1 MASGKLTLTRTG
13 SGYLNGQI
21 LWESVSNGTL
31 ENTSTVTATLQLQ
44 RGAQNTTTGTF
55 KGTFTVG
62 GTSVS
67 ISEFLAL
74 PSNTWVSVKTVTV
87 TVKHTPNGVG
97 SCYLYAQITGPN
109 GTTMAGTSVSGSDT
123 VALDTIPRFA
133 YFVKALDFHD
143 EEDPVITYTN
153 PMGNTAD
160 MLEACISLDGS
171 HAEVSW
177 REISKTGTSYT
188 FQLTE
193 AERTKLREATTGGNS
208 RQVRFFLRTKL
219 GEETGKD
226 SLTKTFTIR
235 NPEPTIDPV
244 ILDSNGATAELTG
257 DSGTLIRYFSNAN
270 ITMNAAAVKGASL
283 VSQKVTCSGK
293 NLTSDGVINA
303 VESGTF
309 VFTAKDSR
317 GNTTKK
323 TVKVPIVPYIKLSCS
338 LSNDVPDGEG
348 NMQLRAEGRC
358 FTGSFGAEDN
368 TLQVS
373 YRYKQQG
380 GEYGSWQQM
389 AATCG
394 ENTYTAQAEVTGL
407 DYKTT
412 YVFQTRAQ
420 DALGR
425 AISGAKTVKAVPVFD
440 WGETDFRFRVPVDMA
455 GNRITDLGAPQNAA
469 DGVNLGYVNGL
480 GLGAEGKLTED
491 LNNETNTGWYA
502 FSSGCANAPFR
513 HGVAMTIRRATA
525 DIVQL
530 AFNPHVDE
538 SGEYG
543 EICRRC
549 YSSGWSPWEYLN
561 PPAMPD
567 VEYPTA
573 ERYLGKRV
581 YLKVVDFGALPASK
595 NKNVAY
601 CSAPATP
608 IFVQLVLS
616 DGCVLGAG
624 YGKDRSFST
633 THGLYLD
640 TTKYNVRVY
649 TEGDF
654 SSLTAYAIIKYIK
667 DGETA

>member
-1 MASGKLTLTRTG
+1 MASGIITLTRTG

-21 LWESVSNGTL
+21 LWESVSNGTV

-55 KGTFTVG
+55 TGTFTVG

-87 TVKHTPNGVG
+87 TVKHSPNGAG
-97 SCYLYAQITGPN
+97 SCYLYAKITGPN

-133 YFVKALDFHD
+133 YFVKAPDFHD

-153 PMGNTAD
+153 PMGKNAD
-160 MLEACISLDGS
+160 TLEACISLDGA

-188 FQLTE
+188 FALTE
-193 AERTKLREATTGGNS
+193 AERNTLRKATTEGNS
-208 RQVRFFLRTKL
+208 RTVRFFLRTKL

-226 SLTKTFTIR
+226 SLTKTFTIL
-235 NPEPTIDPV
+235 NPEPTIAPV
-244 ILDSNGATAELTG
+244 IVDSNESTIALTG
-257 DSGTLIRYFSNAN
+257 DSSKLIRYFSNAS

-293 NLTSDGVINA
+293 SRTSDGVIEA

-323 TVKVPIVPYIKLSCS
+323 TVKVPMVAYVKLSCS

-373 YRYKQQG
+373 YRYKLQG
-380 GEYGSWQQM
+380 STYGSWQKM
-389 AATCG
+389 TVTCG
-394 ENTYTAQAEVTGL
+394 ENTYTAQAAVTGL
-407 DYKTT
+407 DYKAT
-412 YVFQTRAQ
+412 YVFQTRAK
-420 DALGR
+420 DR
-425 AISGAKTVKAVPVFD
+425 ISQVISAEKTVKAVPVFD
-440 WGETDFRFRVPVDMA
+440 WGEADFRFHVPVDMA
-455 GNRITDLGAPQNAA
+455 GSRITGLGEPQDAA
-469 DGVNLGYVNGL
+469 DGVNLGYVKAF

-513 HGVAMTIRRATA
+513 HGVAMTIRRAAA

-538 SGEYG
+538 SGQYG

-549 YSSGWSPWEYLN
+549 YSTNWSPWEYLN
-561 PPAMPD
+561 PPGMPD
-567 VEYPTA
+567 AEYPTV

-581 YLKVVDFGALPASK
+581 YLKVVDFGNLPASK

-601 CSAPATP
+601 SSTPATP

-616 DGCVLGAG
+616 DGGVLGAG

-633 THGLYLD
+633 SDGLYLD
-640 TTKYNVRVY
+640 ATKYNVRVY

-654 SSLTAYAIIKYIK
+654 SSLTAYAIVKYTK
-667 DGETA
+667 DGEA